1 MICISIHAPA
11 KGATS
16 DASSGSI
23 GRSYFNPRS
32 REGSDQAAAKE
43 SRGGGNFNPRSREGS
58 DVGRC
63 NLERLTAIS
72 IHAPAKGA
80 TYFDYLKVSVRIFQ
94 STLPRRERRA
104 SYETRTSGRCYFNP
118 RSREGSDSSANSII
132 NRQTLFQSTLPRRE
146 RHPAPLPSHPLQHF
160 NPRSREGSDGLLLHS
175 ARTEQD
181 FNPRSREGS
190 DRLLGRGLRCG
201 LSFQSTL
208 PRRERQYNRIEA
220 VTGFPFQSTL
230 PRRERPCAA
239 TVPTS
244 TPFNFN
250 PRSREGSDT
259 RYCMLVDN
267 TVISI
272 HAPAKGATMIGGE
285 SDSGTGISIHAPAKG
300 ATCGPRKWSAM
311 RWYFNPR
318 SREGSD
324 TILKQAAVRPP
335 RFQST
340 LPRRERRR
348 HTSPQRR

>member
-1 MICISIHAPA
+1 M
-11 KGATS
+11 
-16 DASSGSI
+16 
-23 GRSYFNPRS
+23 
-32 REGSDQAAAKE
+32 
-43 SRGGGNFNPRSREGS
+43 
-58 DVGRC
+58 
-63 NLERLTAIS
+63 
-72 IHAPAKGA
+72 
-80 TYFDYLKVSVRIFQ
+80 
-94 STLPRRERRA
+94 
-104 SYETRTSGRCYFNP
+104 
-118 RSREGSDSSANSII
+118 
-132 NRQTLFQSTLPRRE
+132 
-146 RHPAPLPSHPLQHF
+146 
-160 NPRSREGSDGLLLHS
+160 
-175 ARTEQD
+175 
-181 FNPRSREGS
+181 
-190 DRLLGRGLRCG
+190 LGRGLRCG

-324 TILKQAAVRPP
+324 QTDKQTEPTARISIHAPAKGATSMAPDTRRRLVISIHAPAKGATAKTGLLACIKVISIHAPAKGATSLTAIHPTASISFQSTLPRRERLIRPNLSDKPQGFQSTLPRRERHLEKLIAQQMKEISIHAPAKGATPSLKPCRSRVFNFNPRSREGSDTILKQAAVRPP

>member
-1 MICISIHAPA
+1 MDISIHAPA

-16 DASSGSI
+16 
-23 GRSYFNPRS
+23 
-32 REGSDQAAAKE
+32 AA
-43 SRGGGNFNPRSREGS
+43 FL
-58 DVGRC
+58 RC
-63 NLERLTAIS
+63 HGKTIS

-80 TYFDYLKVSVRIFQ
+80 TEFGRVRDNTLAFQ
-94 STLPRRERRA
+94 STLPRRERRVEPRRFSA
-104 SYETRTSGRCYFNP
+104 TDFISIHAPAKGATRTQLSYPSGH
-118 RSREGSDSSANSII
+118 EK
-132 NRQTLFQSTLPRRE
+132 
-146 RHPAPLPSHPLQHF
+146 HF

-259 RYCMLVDN
+259 GRRRDRLRRGYFNPRSREGSDPPAAPQALQVR
-267 TVISI
+267 ISI
-272 HAPAKGATMIGGE
+272 HAPAKGATSLGVYLSHGE
-285 SDSGTGISIHAPAKG
+285 IFQSTL
-300 ATCGPRKWSAM
+300 PRRERPILPTQSAS
-311 RWYFNPR
+311 P
-318 SREGSD
+318 
-324 TILKQAAVRPP
+324 LL
-335 RFQST
+335 FQST
-340 LPRRERRR
+340 LPRRERR
-348 HTSPQRR
+348 Q

>member
-1 MICISIHAPA
+1 MNN
-11 KGATS
+11 
-16 DASSGSI
+16 DAFI
-23 GRSYFNPRS
+23 V
-32 REGSDQAAAKE
+32 QI
-43 SRGGGNFNPRSREGS
+43 
-58 DVGRC
+58 
-63 NLERLTAIS
+63 IS

-272 HAPAKGATMIGGE
+272 HAPAKGATMIRGE

-324 TILKQAAVRPP
+324 SKNHQDYS
-335 RFQST
+335 Q
-340 LPRRERRR
+340 
-348 HTSPQRR
+348 

>member
-1 MICISIHAPA
+1 MNN
-11 KGATS
+11 
-16 DASSGSI
+16 DAFI
-23 GRSYFNPRS
+23 V
-32 REGSDQAAAKE
+32 QI
-43 SRGGGNFNPRSREGS
+43 
-58 DVGRC
+58 
-63 NLERLTAIS
+63 IS

-181 FNPRSREGS
+181 FNPLSREGS

-250 PRSREGSDT
+250 PRSREGSDLHDA
-259 RYCMLVDN
+259 RMMQRG
-267 TVISI
+267 VISI
-272 HAPAKGATMIGGE
+272 HAPAKGATI
-285 SDSGTGISIHAPAKG
+285 DLVQLNA
-300 ATCGPRKWSAM
+300 
-311 RWYFNPR
+311 
-318 SREGSD
+318 
-324 TILKQAAVRPP
+324 
-335 RFQST
+335 
-340 LPRRERRR
+340 
-348 HTSPQRR
+348 

>member
-1 MICISIHAPA
+1 MGGWRCGYLRRSREGSDYTTINLYFVSHVFQSTLPRRERRPANGRFRCAPPHFNPRSREGSDSTLCGGNLFLICISIHAPA

-132 NRQTLFQSTLPRRE
+132 NRQTLFQSTLPRGHPPHFHLIHCSISIHAPAKGATILISSHEQDFNPRSRE
-146 RHPAPLPSHPLQHF
+146 GHACSATACGADCHF
-160 NPRSREGSDGLLLHS
+160 NPRSREGSD
-175 ARTEQD
+175 
-181 FNPRSREGS
+181 
-190 DRLLGRGLRCG
+190 
-201 LSFQSTL
+201 STT
-208 PRRERQYNRIEA
+208 RIEA
-220 VTGFPFQSTL
+220 VTGFHISIHAPAKGAT
-230 PRRERPCAA
+230 PAPA

-250 PRSREGSDT
+250 PRSREGSDIKIIV
-259 RYCMLVDN
+259 MLVD
-267 TVISI
+267 
-272 HAPAKGATMIGGE
+272 
-285 SDSGTGISIHAPAKG
+285 
-300 ATCGPRKWSAM
+300 
-311 RWYFNPR
+311 
-318 SREGSD
+318 
-324 TILKQAAVRPP
+324 L
-335 RFQST
+335 T
-340 LPRRERRR
+340 L
-348 HTSPQRR
+348 